1 MFFDAPTQKQLR
13 GIYAGLAA
21 RAAERG
27 GQACVKYLQL
37 GSQTVRVVSYAAGF
51 IPHMEA
57 QWACI
62 LRDDAPAHD
71 ATIVVWQEREF
82 AKLAHYAVTCDRT
95 SALYRQWRLD
105 RMRTAGAVADLTIVD
120 PAFHHRQPVVEI
132 SSGDNS
138 VRAWDPASRTFY
150 YAVSDF
156 APEEFIKRGHLCVHA
171 LARILKGPTRN
182 LGHGAVV
189 GINGHGVLVCGMGY
203 RGKSTLSVAALL
215 DGFEYVTDDYIL
227 LDKSDGTLR
236 AWPIYSII
244 TLGPAVYQKL
254 AARLD
259 AKFVSNNGRKDK
271 YVFNIARYHERFATA
286 YPIEC
291 CLFPRFAGGTEP
303 SIEPGDRAIATDEFA
318 FSTVNQ
324 TGETQD
330 MRLIAKLCGFVD
342 DLPCFRFNLTTD
354 FFKNTRC
361 LREFLEMRVPQSIL
375 AKE

>member
-1 MFFDAPTQKQLR
+1 MFCDTPTQKQLR
-13 GIYAGLAA
+13 AIYAGLAA
-21 RAAERG
+21 RAVEHG
-27 GQACVKYLQL
+27 GPVCVKYLQL
-37 GSQTVRVVSYAAGF
+37 GTQTVRVVCCAADF

-57 QWACI
+57 QWAYI
-62 LRDDAPAHD
+62 LRDDAPACD

-82 AKLAHYAVTCDRT
+82 TRLAQYAATCDRT
-95 SALYRQWRLD
+95 SAAYRQWRLD
-105 RMRTAGAVADLTIVD
+105 KMRGAARPVTDLTLVD

-132 SSGDNS
+132 CSGDKS
-138 VRAWDPASRTFY
+138 VRAWDPANRVFY
-150 YAVSDF
+150 YAVRDF

-171 LARILKGPTRN
+171 LACILKRPQRN

-189 GINGHGVLVCGMGY
+189 GLDGHGALICGMGY

-244 TLGPAVYQKL
+244 TLGPAVYQTL
-254 AARLD
+254 SPRMDAR
-259 AKFVSNNGRKDK
+259 FVSNNGRKDK
-271 YVFNIARYHERFATA
+271 YVFSIARYHERFATA

-291 CLFPRFAGGTEP
+291 CLFPRFTGGSEP
-303 SIEPGDRAIATDEFA
+303 RIEPGDRVIATDEFA
-318 FSTVNQ
+318 LSTVNQ
-324 TGETQD
+324 TGEAQD

-361 LREFLEMRVPQSIL
+361 LREFLEQRRHL
-375 AKE
+375 NH